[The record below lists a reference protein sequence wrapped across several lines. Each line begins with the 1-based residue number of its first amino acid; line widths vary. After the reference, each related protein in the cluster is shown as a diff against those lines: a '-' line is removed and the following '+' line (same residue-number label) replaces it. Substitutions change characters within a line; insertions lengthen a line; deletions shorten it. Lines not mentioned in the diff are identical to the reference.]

1 MQQRWG
7 SKRSGQLKK
16 NTQLSA
22 QSGGIMPSSHRTM
35 LKELVSI
42 SGGCSC
48 LSLPL
53 WVFDVPSINNPPSP
67 NPVCFDIAEWMVGKC
82 HIGWEI
88 NISEW
93 IRRSG
98 FYFIVF
104 CCMWCCYRVVRLRFS
119 TLLNC
124 HLHYWLLCSIYFIAR
139 IVFSSHASFSAF
151 PYAKTPAVTI
161 YFLPSAQDS
170 LPFLS

>member
-1 MQQRWG
+1 MEVKKVRTAQ
-7 SKRSGQLKK
+7 KTPTLQLKC
-16 NTQLSA
+16 A
-22 QSGGIMPSSHRTM
+22 RIMPSSHRSM

-48 LSLPL
+48 LSL

-67 NPVCFDIAEWMVGKC
+67 NPVCSDIAEWMVGKC

-93 IRRSG
+93 IQRSG
-98 FYFIVF
+98 FYFIVL
-104 CCMWCCYRVVRLRFS
+104 CCMSCRSGVVRLCLCM
-119 TLLNC
+119 LLNC
-124 HLHYWLLCSIYFIAR
+124 HLHYWLLCSIYFIAS
-139 IVFSSHASFSAF
+139 IIFSSHASFSAF